1 MKLTSRITSIPG
13 WIYNLEVGD
22 DYMPDSALDEGVNT
36 IDHPAIRYMEAHY
49 LTTSGLIIA
58 NCRMS
63 FREDT
68 EDLFRIDGSN
78 IMLNFG
84 LSGSIAY
91 EVDKLVPLHPATL
104 TSHTISYTPY
114 FHGRFLMPAGQQIHY
129 VCIILSESFY
139 FNLISKESTL
149 HKDFVNKMQKKEHA
163 YFSPGP
169 LKVTPDV
176 KCVLSEIV
184 AANKQG
190 RLPRLF
196 LETKIKEILVVQ
208 LEQFLYQEP
217 PGTGNLPLQAAD
229 VSKLAEAKRILDD
242 QFANPPLIPTL
253 AKAVMLNEYK
263 LKVGFKAYYQQT
275 VHQYVIHK
283 KMRLALSLLKDGNH
297 TIGEVAYQV
306 GYRDIAHFSNAFLK
320 YYGCRPK
327 QLVHRLGDEP
337 ATKKNTR

>member
-13 WIYNLEVGD
+13 WIYDLEVGD
-22 DYMPDSALDEGVNT
+22 DYQPDSVLEEGVNT

-63 FREDT
+63 FSEDT
-68 EDLFRIDGSN
+68 EDLFRIEGSN

-84 LSGSIAY
+84 LSGSIAF
-91 EVDKLVPLHPATL
+91 EVDKLIPLHPAVL
-104 TSHTISYTPY
+104 TNHAISYTPY
-114 FHGRFLMPAGQQIHY
+114 FHGRFLMPAEQQIHY

-149 HKDFVNKMQKKEHA
+149 HKDFVHKMLKKEHT

-169 LKVTPDV
+169 LKVTPSV

-190 RLPRLF
+190 RLPRLL

-208 LEQFLYQEP
+208 LEQFLYNDQP
-217 PGTGNLPLQAAD
+217 VLDNPPLQAAD
-229 VSKLAEAKRILDD
+229 VPKLAEAKRILDE
-242 QFANPPLIPTL
+242 QFVKPPLIPTL
-253 AKAVMLNEYK
+253 AKTVMLNEYK
-263 LKVGFKAYYQQT
+263 LKIGFKAYYQQT
-275 VHQYVIHK
+275 VYQYVIHK
-283 KMRLALSLLKDGNH
+283 KMRLALSLLKEGNY
-297 TIGEVAYQV
+297 TISEVAYQV
-306 GYRDIAHFSNAFLK
+306 GYRDISHFSNAFLK
-320 YYGCRPK
+320 YYGYRPK
-327 QLVHRLGDEP
+327 GIMHRHGGE
-337 ATKKNTR
+337 